1 MTNGN
6 VSLLLTSFLFRW
18 EHTPEWSYTS
28 KLLISKHQQVQL
40 LEAASVLVGMNQ
52 DASEAPE
59 SAKLNDSDHSSAS
72 PPASGTSEVQDD
84 YLSSAETTPPPTSD
98 HFYAPDNYGTIR
110 EKRHSGNS
118 SSFSRSYQS
127 ALSMPVGSAPSMGP
141 AFGSYHSFS
150 NQRRPST
157 SGAGVPRNLGGD
169 EEEAGLA
176 AAVESLC
183 SFGTPQSGAVHLP
196 SDIPPVPPLPA
207 RYVGKNVNRLSGNL
221 TSSTQPAL
229 TMLPSS
235 TQRVSNERGPL
246 MKERNTDNAVVDED
260 HGDQVAPRSKDDDE
274 DELMFGRDEVIY

>member
-1 MTNGN
+1 
-6 VSLLLTSFLFRW
+6 
-18 EHTPEWSYTS
+18 
-28 KLLISKHQQVQL
+28 VQL
-40 LEAASVLVGMNQ
+40 LEAASVLIGMNQ
-52 DASEAPE
+52 DASEALE
-59 SAKLNDSDHSSAS
+59 SAKLHDSDHSSAS
-72 PPASGTSEVQDD
+72 PPASGSSEVQDD
-84 YLSSAETTPPPTSD
+84 YLSSAETTPPPASD

-127 ALSMPVGSAPSMGP
+127 GLSMPVGSAPSIGP

-157 SGAGVPRNLGGD
+157 SGVGAPRNFGGD

-183 SFGTPQSGAVHLP
+183 SFGTPKSGAVHLP
-196 SDIPPVPPLPA
+196 PDIPPVPPLPA
-207 RYVGKNVNRLSGNL
+207 QYVSQNINRLSGNL
-221 TSSTQPAL
+221 ETSTQLAL

-235 TQRVSNERGPL
+235 TQRLSNERGPP
-246 MKERNTDNAVVDED
+246 MKERSTANVLVDD
-260 HGDQVAPRSKDDDE
+260 DRGDQTAARVKDDDE

>member
-1 MTNGN
+1 
-6 VSLLLTSFLFRW
+6 
-18 EHTPEWSYTS
+18 
-28 KLLISKHQQVQL
+28 
-40 LEAASVLVGMNQ
+40 
-52 DASEAPE
+52 
-59 SAKLNDSDHSSAS
+59 
-72 PPASGTSEVQDD
+72 
-84 YLSSAETTPPPTSD
+84 
-98 HFYAPDNYGTIR
+98 
-110 EKRHSGNS
+110 
-118 SSFSRSYQS
+118 
-127 ALSMPVGSAPSMGP
+127 MPVGSAPSVGP

-157 SGAGVPRNLGGD
+157 SGAGVPRTLGGD

-196 SDIPPVPPLPA
+196 SDIPPVAPLPA

-246 MKERNTDNAVVDED
+246 TKERNTVNAVVDED
-260 HGDQVAPRSKDDDE
+260 HGDQVEPRSKDDDE
-274 DELMFGRDEVIY
+274 DELMFGRDEFIY

>member
-1 MTNGN
+1 M
-6 VSLLLTSFLFRW
+6 
-18 EHTPEWSYTS
+18 
-28 KLLISKHQQVQL
+28 QL

-52 DASEAPE
+52 DASEAPD

-72 PPASGTSEVQDD
+72 PPASGTSEVHDE
-84 YLSSAETTPPPTSD
+84 YLSSAETTPPPTGD

-127 ALSMPVGSAPSMGP
+127 ALSMPVGSAPSVGP

-157 SGAGVPRNLGGD
+157 SGIGMPRSLGGD

-183 SFGTPQSGAVHLP
+183 SFGTPQNRAVHLP

-207 RYVGKNVNRLSGNL
+207 QYVGKNVNRLSGNH
-221 TSSTQPAL
+221 TTSTQPAL
-229 TMLPSS
+229 TVLPSS
-235 TQRVSNERGPL
+235 NQRLSNERGPL
-246 MKERNTDNAVVDED
+246 MKVSNIVNAVVDDD
-260 HGDQVAPRSKDDDE
+260 HGDQAAPRSKDDDE
-274 DELMFGRDEVIY
+274 DELMFGRDEFIY